1 MARIP
6 VLFGHEISWV
16 EDAGDVGHCN
26 VALLSRSTNTHLVNI
41 DVFHLFGAMSMGPVD
56 GTLVVV
62 QKVSR
67 FKNGRR
73 RQR

>member
-1 MARIP
+1 MSGIL
-6 VLFGHEISWV
+6 VLFCHEISWV
-16 EDAGDVGHCN
+16 EDAGDVRCHN
-26 VALLSRSTNTHLVNI
+26 VALLLSSTNTHLANV

-73 RQR
+73 GRR

>member
-1 MARIP
+1 MSRIP

-16 EDAGDVGHCN
+16 ENAGDVGHCY
-26 VALLSRSTNTHLVNI
+26 VALLSSSTNTHLANV

-62 QKVSR
+62 QKVSG
-67 FKNGRR
+67 FKNRRR